1 LKRLYSHPKTTTR
14 KTKLKK
20 GAMMNP
26 TPLLASLATPHD
38 IGFGEPSI
46 IHKHKV
52 LDFVDKIQS
61 IDHIIT
67 KFTINHKS

>member
-1 LKRLYSHPKTTTR
+1 
-14 KTKLKK
+14 
-20 GAMMNP
+20 MMNP
-26 TPLLASLATPHD
+26 TPLLASLATLHD

-67 KFTINHKS
+67 KLTINHKS

>member
-1 LKRLYSHPKTTTR
+1 
-14 KTKLKK
+14 
-20 GAMMNP
+20 MIFP

-61 IDHIIT
+61 QPQIMKNQYIWHIIT
-67 KFTINHKS
+67 DSQFNDKACKIM